1 MKKSELN
8 IDIVKQLYEEFG
20 STHKVAKELHTSHI
34 RVAALLREA
43 GCTMNN
49 IGKRRDVSDDE
60 MAMLID
66 EYTNKHLRMEELSA
80 KHSIRITKL
89 RKLLK
94 DNGVTISKW
103 NGHIKKQ
110 KPPKKERKQKPVL
123 PKLTCP
129 YCDWT
134 TIDVDGKANAYMKH
148 LVYGHNIDIEQ
159 HLEKYPDDIKYL
171 WREKKRRNEMVQC
184 KVCGKWMHLIDN
196 RHLKKHGM
204 NKLQYVNLF
213 GDGKLISDGT
223 MKKYQQNFATAIGD
237 EWFCRH
243 KSMYENMIC
252 EWLDNVGIEYKRGD
266 RTVLDGLEID
276 ILSGNIGIEVDGN
289 QWHTETFGG
298 KDKNYH
304 LSKTTNANKRGVR
317 LMHIFSD
324 ELIEHEN
331 IVKSKIYRIFGI
343 CNGLER
349 VYGRKCEISN
359 INASIAQ
366 EFLENNHIQ
375 GFAAATV
382 YLGAFHNG
390 RLVGVMTFI
399 NDNDGKWN
407 LNRFASDINMS
418 CIGIG
423 GKLFSYF
430 IKHHDPIE
438 VRSFADR
445 RWTLSVDRNLYTNL
459 GFELDSI
466 LPPEYR
472 YYNPR
477 VDKVKRFHKF
487 GFRKEKLMKLHGF
500 PIEMTETEMTKA
512 LGYDRIWDCGLFRYV
527 WRKKK
532 LD

>member
-1 MKKSELN
+1 MKKAELN
-8 IDIVKQLYEEFG
+8 IKQVKQLYKKYG
-20 STHKVAKELHTSHI
+20 STHKVAKELHTSHL
-34 RVAALLREA
+34 RVAELLREA

-49 IGKRRDVSDDE
+49 VGKRRDVSGDE
-60 MAMLID
+60 LSMLID
-66 EYTNKHLRMEELSA
+66 EYVNQHLKMEEIA
-80 KHSIRITKL
+80 KKYSVRIKKL
-89 RKLLK
+89 RKLFN
-94 DNGVTISKW
+94 DNGVAISKW
-103 NGHIKKQ
+103 NGHIKKE
-110 KPPKKERKQKPVL
+110 KSPKKEHKPKPDL

-129 YCDWT
+129 YCGWT
-134 TIDVDGKANAYMKH
+134 TIDVDGRANAYLKH
-148 LVYGHNIDIEQ
+148 LVHHHKIDIDK
-159 HLEKYPDDIKYL
+159 HLEEYPDDIKYL
-171 WREKKRRNEMVQC
+171 WREKQRRDEMVQC

-213 GDGKLISDGT
+213 GGGKLISNET
-223 MKKYQQNFATAIGD
+223 MEKYQQNFANAIGD
-237 EWFCRH
+237 DGFCRH
-243 KSMYENMIC
+243 KSMYEDMIC
-252 EWLDNVGIEYKRGD
+252 EWLDEIGIEYKKDD

-276 ILSGNIGIEVDGN
+276 ILSGDIGIEVNGN

-298 KDKNYH
+298 KDRNYH
-304 LSKTTNANKRGVR
+304 LSKTESANEQGVR

-324 ELIEHEN
+324 EIIEHKD
-331 IVKSKIYRIFGI
+331 IVKSKIYRLFGASD
-343 CNGLER
+343 GLER
-349 VYGRKCEISN
+349 VYGRKCTINE
-359 INASIAQ
+359 INAVTAQ

-375 GFAAATV
+375 GFATASV
-382 YLGAFHNG
+382 YLAAFNNG

-418 CIGIG
+418 CIGVG

-430 IKHHDPIE
+430 IKHYDPIE

-527 WRKKK
+527 WKKK